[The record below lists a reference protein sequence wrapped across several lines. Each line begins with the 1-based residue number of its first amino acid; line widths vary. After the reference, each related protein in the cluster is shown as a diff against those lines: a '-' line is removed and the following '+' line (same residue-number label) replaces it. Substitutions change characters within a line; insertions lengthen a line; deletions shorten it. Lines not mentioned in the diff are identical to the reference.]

1 MAKQV
6 KKKASATKSSRT
18 NNSGASA
25 IKAKAGNGKSSSSKQ
40 GASVSSAKKRSEAQA
55 RLFKAGTSKA
65 STGKAPAKRALK
77 NAQASAKTGVKPN
90 AKQAASK
97 ATKATAKIVV
107 KASAKSPVKSQAKS
121 QAKGPARSVAKK
133 KKSKALSHLPN
144 ALVPGATQ
152 DASARPAFVEHAE
165 PTMPALASAT
175 PSRQRTASDVERSSD
190 DALPADAKLAFAI
203 EAARLVKDDNCDD
216 VVVLDVR
223 GSSHL
228 SDYIV
233 IGSGTSDRQMRSV
246 LEHVEKLGDQR
257 NFRAFHSSRDDR
269 ATWLLVDFVDVVV
282 HLFEPSQRARY
293 DLEMLWGDS
302 PRIEWERSDQRVR
315 DRAGVGTK

>member
-1 MAKQV
+1 ML
-6 KKKASATKSSRT
+6 
-18 NNSGASA
+18 
-25 IKAKAGNGKSSSSKQ
+25 
-40 GASVSSAKKRSEAQA
+40 SAKKRSEAQA
-55 RLFKAGTSKA
+55 RLFKAGSSKAGTSKAGTSKA
-65 STGKAPAKRALK
+65 STGKAPAKGAFK
-77 NAQASAKTGVKPN
+77 NAQASAKTGVKPGGE
-90 AKQAASK
+90 QGASK
-97 ATKATAKIVV
+97 VTKAAAKIVV
-107 KASAKSPVKSQAKS
+107 RALAKSPAKGQAKSPVKSQAKG
-121 QAKGPARSVAKK
+121 QVKGPARSVAKK

-144 ALVPGATQ
+144 AVVPGATQ

-165 PTMPALASAT
+165 PTMPALASAA

-302 PRIEWERSDQRVR
+302 PRIDWERSDQRVR